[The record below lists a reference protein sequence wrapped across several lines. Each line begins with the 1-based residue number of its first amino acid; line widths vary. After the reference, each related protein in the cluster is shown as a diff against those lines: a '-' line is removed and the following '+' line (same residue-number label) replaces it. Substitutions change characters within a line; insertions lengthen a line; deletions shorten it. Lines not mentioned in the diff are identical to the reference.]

1 MRLPAAASLVT
12 LANAASITLYLPT
25 HSKAPNPFSL
35 ASTTHATLTS
45 HGAHLSAPL
54 TAVNTFVFHNVSE
67 GSYLADVHCP
77 TDGFVP
83 LRVDVSA
90 GGDAAAA
97 AAAGKTEAVQA
108 WETYRGNDWNNKG
121 EALAVRDSADGS
133 VGFEVRALGGKTYFM
148 ERPKCA

>member
-1 MRLPAAASLVT
+1 MRLPTAASLFT

-35 ASTTHATLTS
+35 PPTTHATLTS
-45 HGAHLSAPL
+45 HGAYLSAPL

-90 GGDAAAA
+90 AAEDA
-97 AAAGKTEAVQA
+97 AAAGKTEAVRA

-121 EALAVRDSADGS
+121 EALAVRDGADGS

-148 ERPKCA
+148 ERPKCT